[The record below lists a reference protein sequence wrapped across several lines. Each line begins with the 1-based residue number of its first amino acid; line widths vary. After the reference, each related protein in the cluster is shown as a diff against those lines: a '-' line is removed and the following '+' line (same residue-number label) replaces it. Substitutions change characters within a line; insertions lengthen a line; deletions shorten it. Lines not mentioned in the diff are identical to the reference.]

1 VGCRSGQIVVFD
13 TETGRE
19 LEALPVGEFVDEVE
33 FDPATKRLYAACG
46 VSGTVDVYK
55 EIDPD
60 HYKSLG
66 KVPSG
71 PWGKNGRLVPELN
84 RYFVPVPEHD
94 NKNAEVL
101 VYQVQ

>member
-1 VGCRSGQIVVFD
+1 
-13 TETGRE
+13 
-19 LEALPVGEFVDEVE
+19 VE
-33 FDPATKRLYAACG
+33 FDPATKRLYVACG
-46 VSGTVDVYK
+46 GTGTVEVY
-55 EIDPD
+55 EQIDPD

-84 RYFVPVPEHD
+84 RYFVPVPKHGD
-94 NKNAEVL
+94 NSAKVL